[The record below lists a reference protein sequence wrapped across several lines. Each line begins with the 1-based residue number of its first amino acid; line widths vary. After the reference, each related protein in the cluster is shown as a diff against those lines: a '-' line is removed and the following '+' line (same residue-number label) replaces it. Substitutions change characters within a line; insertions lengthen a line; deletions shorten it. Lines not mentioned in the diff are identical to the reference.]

1 MTASYPRRPTPSLA
15 SAASDFASLQG
26 QLFARLEAEPVLG
39 SRNAPALDIGPEL
52 QGAINQA
59 IREARQAGNG
69 RERLV
74 DRMNLALGA
83 DLITK
88 RQLDSWTA
96 NSKEQHRFPLEY
108 LAAFCWA
115 TGSDAPLRV
124 LASALGYDL
133 VDAREA
139 AAMRLGEMQLEQ
151 ARLRRESGALL
162 KQLGG

>member
-26 QLFARLEAEPVLG
+26 QLFARL
-39 SRNAPALDIGPEL
+39 
-52 QGAINQA
+52 GAINQA

-133 VDAREA
+133 VAAREA